1 MGVSVKNRLP
11 MLAGG
16 ACPGC
21 HDTPVTWIELSR
33 RIPLCAACAAEA
45 MARGFRVTPIEAV
58 A

>member
-1 MGVSVKNRLP
+1 MKNRLP